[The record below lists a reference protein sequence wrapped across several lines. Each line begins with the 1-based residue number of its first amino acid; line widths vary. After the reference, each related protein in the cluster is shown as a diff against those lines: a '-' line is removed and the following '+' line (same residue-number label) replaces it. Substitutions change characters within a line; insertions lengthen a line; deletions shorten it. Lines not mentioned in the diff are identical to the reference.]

1 MMPKVMVRIILLR
14 SCRHFFNVLKGNFVY
29 IFSNDN
35 ILIMIISLTGFM
47 GVGKSTIAGLLAK
60 HLYCK
65 LIDLDKLIE
74 QEEGMAVSEIFST
87 KGEIYFRNLEEKSL
101 AKLVK
106 ENNEKILILSL
117 GGGTLISDAN
127 RKIIKKNTR
136 CIYLRASQEL
146 LTERLMTH
154 KGKRPVVDNIDD
166 ASLHE
171 EISTL
176 FEKRKPGYEAAAS
189 IIIDVDGKSVRDL
202 LVEIISIFSASDIKS
217 PPQRV

>member
-1 MMPKVMVRIILLR
+1 
-14 SCRHFFNVLKGNFVY
+14 
-29 IFSNDN
+29 
-35 ILIMIISLTGFM
+35 MIISLTGFM

-65 LIDLDKLIE
+65 LVDLDKLIE
-74 QEEGMAVSEIFST
+74 QEQGMAVGDIFST
-87 KGEIYFRNLEEKSL
+87 KGEAHFRKLEEQSL
-101 AKLVK
+101 ERLIKKNKEKVLV
-106 ENNEKILILSL
+106 LSL
-117 GGGTLISDAN
+117 GGGTLMSEAN
-127 RKIIKKNTR
+127 RKIIKKSTR
-136 CIYLRASQEL
+136 CIYLRASLEL

-189 IIIDVDGKSVRDL
+189 IIIDADGKSVRAL
-202 LVEIISIFSASDIKS
+202 LLEIMSIFSGTDFSN
-217 PPQRV
+217 PLNNNPL

>member
-1 MMPKVMVRIILLR
+1 
-14 SCRHFFNVLKGNFVY
+14 
-29 IFSNDN
+29 
-35 ILIMIISLTGFM
+35 MIISLTGFM

-65 LIDLDKLIE
+65 VVDLDKLIE
-74 QEEGMAVSEIFST
+74 QEQGMAVGEIFST
-87 KGEIYFRNLEEKSL
+87 KGEFFFRKLEEQSL
-101 AKLVK
+101 ERLIK
-106 ENNEKILILSL
+106 ENKEKILILSL
-117 GGGTLISDAN
+117 GGGTLMSEAN
-127 RKIIKKNTR
+127 RRIIRKSTR
-136 CIYLRASQEL
+136 CIYLRASLEL

-189 IIIDVDGKSVRDL
+189 IIIDVDGKSVRTL
-202 LVEIISIFSASDIKS
+202 LLEIMSIFSGTDFSNPLNNNS
-217 PPQRV
+217 L